1 MPDSSFTEAT
11 LNFSFLVITPLKKPR
26 TECGCQPVALIS
38 SLSAAPPGRFSNA
51 RIFSALVPP
60 RAGGVAR
67 AAEPALADARF
78 VAAFLAGRALA
89 GEERFGGVT
98 GAPCWARRAFP
109 VASGAAFSV
118 ACFISIDS
126 GFIVFLLAAA
136 EPRS

>member
-67 AAEPALADARF
+67 AAEPAVADARF
-78 VAAFLAGRALA
+78 VAAFLARGAFA
-89 GEERFGGVT
+89 GGENLVGPT
-98 GAPCWARRAFP
+98 GAAGWGP
-109 VASGAAFSV
+109 
-118 ACFISIDS
+118 
-126 GFIVFLLAAA
+126 
-136 EPRS
+136 

>member
-60 RAGGVAR
+60 RAGGVGR
-67 AAEPALADARF
+67 AAEPAVAPPRF
-78 VAAFLAGRALA
+78 VAAFFARPGLAGGEALVA
-89 GEERFGGVT
+89 PT
-98 GAPCWARRAFP
+98 GPP
-109 VASGAAFSV
+109 
-118 ACFISIDS
+118 AC
-126 GFIVFLLAAA
+126 G
-136 EPRS
+136 PP